1 MNVLTNLN
9 LVQNVFMCVP
19 YDDLSIVMLMKKKL
33 EYKYIYM
40 IGYVHFNIVMKT
52 LQQLCQTPL
61 YISAKVSI
69 KPNCEDFIEF
79 VNASKNID
87 FEKKNIENDINEEKI
102 DKFEKI
108 LEEDNK
114 YIYS

>member
-1 MNVLTNLN
+1 
-9 LVQNVFMCVP
+9 
-19 YDDLSIVMLMKKKL
+19 
-33 EYKYIYM
+33 M

-69 KPNCEDFIEF
+69 KSNLEVFIEF
-79 VNASKNID
+79 ANISKNID
-87 FEKKNIENDINEEKI
+87 FENDVNEEKF

-108 LEEDNK
+108 LEEVNK
-114 YIYS
+114 YIYT

>member
-1 MNVLTNLN
+1 
-9 LVQNVFMCVP
+9 
-19 YDDLSIVMLMKKKL
+19 
-33 EYKYIYM
+33 M
-40 IGYVHFNIVMKT
+40 IAYVHFNIVMKT

-69 KPNCEDFIEF
+69 KPNWEDFIEF
-79 VNASKNID
+79 ANASKNID
-87 FEKKNIENDINEEKI
+87 FEQKNTKNDINEENF

-108 LEEDNK
+108 LEEDDK